1 MFDLAQSL
9 VLLLLGGML
18 FFPIVVAPVVFMAL
32 PEAQAGIFLRAMFPR
47 YYVFMIVLSLVASAM
62 YQLNEGAVVSVAAL
76 VCLGV
81 GLSTLWVRQGL
92 LPRINAA
99 RDAQLAGDANAGEAF
114 DRGHKLSVAINIVQ
128 LVLLV
133 ALVFVSS

>member
-1 MFDLAQSL
+1 MLDLAQSL

-18 FFPIVVAPVVFMAL
+18 FFPIVVAPIVFMSL
-32 PEAQAGIFLRAMFPR
+32 PEAQAGFFLRAMFPR
-47 YYVFMIVLSLVASAM
+47 YYVFMIVLSLAASTM
-62 YQLNEGAVVSVAAL
+62 YQLSEGAVVSVAAL
-76 VCLGV
+76 VCFGV

-99 RDAQLAGDANAGEAF
+99 RDAQLAGDANAGKAF

-133 ALVFVSS
+133 VLVFVSS

>member
-62 YQLNEGAVVSVAAL
+62 YQLSEGAVVSVAAL

>member
-18 FFPIVVAPVVFMAL
+18 FFPIVVAPVVFMSL
-32 PEAQAGIFLRAMFPR
+32 PEAQAGTFLRAMFPR
-47 YYVFMIVLSLVASAM
+47 YYVFMIVLSLAASTM
-62 YQLNEGAVVSVAAL
+62 YQLSEGAVVSVAAL

-92 LPRINAA
+92 LPRINVA
-99 RDAQLAGDANAGEAF
+99 RDAQLAGDANAGKAF

-133 ALVFVSS
+133 VLVFVSS